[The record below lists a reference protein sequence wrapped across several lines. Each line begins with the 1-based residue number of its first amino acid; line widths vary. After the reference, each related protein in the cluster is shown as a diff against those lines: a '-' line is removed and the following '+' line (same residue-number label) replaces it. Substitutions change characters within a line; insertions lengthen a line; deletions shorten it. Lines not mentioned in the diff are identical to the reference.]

1 MLNGNRND
9 KNDKRTQKGPL
20 RFVIR
25 RLLLGTW
32 ELFDSSAMM
41 VTKLS
46 VVMQKVKRENSS
58 NFLRCLFERVAGKER
73 KYKELQPKSI
83 EETSGNLDF
92 KMQKTELF
100 EEIKR
105 TGGTKEM
112 LAKVV
117 WR

>member
-1 MLNGNRND
+1 
-9 KNDKRTQKGPL
+9 
-20 RFVIR
+20 
-25 RLLLGTW
+25 
-32 ELFDSSAMM
+32 M

-92 KMQKTELF
+92 KMQKIELF

-105 TGGTKEM
+105 TDGTKEM
-112 LAKVV
+112 LAKGGMKVE
-117 WR
+117 RDLPSREGRA